1 MIDPQSG
8 VDITEDDWI
17 FGEILSN
24 PVLFREFLNT
34 DDPNWTPLE
43 MHERA
48 WTTCTKHFI
57 SMCCGRS
64 VHKTTSMIEM
74 LYWWMINSM
83 FISGDQ
89 GLFVLVP
96 NKAQKD
102 ITFNR
107 IRAACEK
114 HWLIRYFVKPGA
126 INITEGRIDFLNGF
140 QFLMRLAGEAGKET
154 NVIGIHT
161 YRIWV
166 DEAQDLQWRTWQ
178 SLQNCL
184 KEELP
189 GHQMIV
195 SGVPNGGRQENVLYH
210 CDQVDERYVKYNI
223 AQTMM
228 SWWTPEMEVARRIF
242 YRAVQEDSEDYKHF
256 VLGQHGAPTFTVFDR
271 NRFNKAPYPTIKEVY
286 TQNTFDRVKRTN
298 SKGDTVF
305 AVEDVVLCPPMPL
318 GDYGL
323 RPPIGIGYDPGFSP
337 DPAVFLIMYQDLKTA
352 EWKFLVRYELQRVEY
367 AIQREVFNWL
377 DKVYEFDF
385 LGIDMGGIGKVQYQ
399 DLTGELNIYK
409 DRKFAERLYPVEFG
423 GRILVA
429 IDDDGVEKTDLVKRV
444 AVEMLS
450 RWVYERRIAFSDTDD
465 DLMSELERTKF
476 TRTITGEPVYRT
488 EDDHQMSALMCALMA
503 YENKYGVPVSKPTP
517 QIRLLAARWLDI
529 DREIGVSGR

>member
-1 MIDPQSG
+1 MIDPQTNI
-8 VDITEDDWI
+8 DITEEDWMLA
-17 FGEILSN
+17 EILSN
-24 PVLFREFLNT
+24 PVLFREFINIE
-34 DDPNWTPLE
+34 DPNWTPLE

-57 SMCCGRS
+57 EMCCGRS

-74 LYWWMINSM
+74 LYWWMINAM
-83 FISGDQ
+83 FIPGDQ
-89 GLFVLVP
+89 GIFILVP

-107 IRAACEK
+107 IRAACDK
-114 HWLIRYFVKPGA
+114 HWFMRFFVKPGA
-126 INITEGRIDFLNGF
+126 VNISEGRIDFVNGF
-140 QFLMRLAGEAGKET
+140 QLLMRLAGEAGKET

-184 KEELP
+184 KEEIP

-210 CDQVDERYVKYNI
+210 CDQVDERYAKYNI
-223 AQTMM
+223 SQAMM
-228 SWWTPEMEVARRIF
+228 SWWTPEMEMARRIF

-271 NRFNKAPYPTIKEVY
+271 NRFLQIDYDPIREVY
-286 TQNTFDRVKRTN
+286 TQGSFDRVKTT
-298 SKGDTVF
+298 KDGEVYF
-305 AVEDVVLCPPMPL
+305 PVQDVVLCPPMPL
-318 GDYGL
+318 GDYGA
-323 RPPIGIGYDPGFSP
+323 RPLLGLGYDPGFSP
-337 DPAVFLIMYQDLKTA
+337 DPAVFMILYQDIKSNTWRPLI
-352 EWKFLVRYELQRVEY
+352 RYILQRVEY
-367 AIQREVFNWL
+367 AIQREVMYWL

-399 DLTGELNIYK
+399 DLTGELSVYK
-409 DRKFAERLYPVEFG
+409 DRSFKERIYPVEFG
-423 GRILVA
+423 GQILVA
-429 IDDDGVEKTDLVKRV
+429 IDDHGGERKDLVKRV

-450 RWVYERRIAFSDTDD
+450 KWIYERRIAFSRTDD

-503 YENKYGVPVSKPTP
+503 YENKFGVPIAKAEPNL
-517 QIRLLAARWLDI
+517 RLLAARWLDL
-529 DREIGVSGR
+529 DREMGVNN